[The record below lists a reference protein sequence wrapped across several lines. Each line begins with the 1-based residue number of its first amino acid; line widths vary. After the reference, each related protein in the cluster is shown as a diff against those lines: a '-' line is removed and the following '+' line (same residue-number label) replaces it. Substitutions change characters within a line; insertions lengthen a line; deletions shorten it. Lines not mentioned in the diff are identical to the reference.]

1 MGRDRIQVAYHSGSV
16 SRWSVPVLLGRYE
29 RPTMQILLN
38 HHSYDSSLLNGRAVH
53 YDRANMG
60 SPFKIRMVDYRHRSS
75 NKPSTSNKA
84 MESKELIIAVVT
96 ILGSGA
102 AFKFYENVI
111 KNKRESE
118 RELRKEAREEN
129 PETMFRDDLLK
140 RVNEMSSSL
149 EVAQSEIL
157 RLTQKVAELETENR
171 YLQREIDILKR
182 A

>member
-1 MGRDRIQVAYHSGSV
+1 
-16 SRWSVPVLLGRYE
+16 
-29 RPTMQILLN
+29 
-38 HHSYDSSLLNGRAVH
+38 
-53 YDRANMG
+53 
-60 SPFKIRMVDYRHRSS
+60 
-75 NKPSTSNKA
+75 

-111 KNKRESE
+111 KNKRDSE
-118 RELRKEAREEN
+118 RELRQEKREDN

-149 EVAQSEIL
+149 ETAQAEIL